1 MPYQYF
7 HIAFEACAAH
17 LWLLRLSVEA
27 LARICAHSLTFVGQV
42 KGSGIT
48 NRRRA
53 GHDEGEETGY
63 DGEGSESHGFKYV
76 FVVLITHNANV
87 SIDHEGGQ

>member
-7 HIAFEACAAH
+7 HFAFEACAAH

-27 LARICAHSLTFVGQV
+27 LARICALLTFLLQV
-42 KGSGIT
+42 T

-53 GHDEGEETGY
+53 SHDEGEETGY